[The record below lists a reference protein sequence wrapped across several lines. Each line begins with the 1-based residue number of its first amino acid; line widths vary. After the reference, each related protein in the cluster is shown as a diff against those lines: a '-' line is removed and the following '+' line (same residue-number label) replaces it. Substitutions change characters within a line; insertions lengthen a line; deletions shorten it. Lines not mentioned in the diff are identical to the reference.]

1 VRTNVRRV
9 GQVAWVG
16 SYARVAPRR
25 ALAMDT
31 SCVGARRTRVP
42 GRLADAVRGSRTPD
56 RGRVVRTPI
65 ASGAPESYR
74 GTVTEY

>member
-31 SCVGARRTRVP
+31 SCVGARRMRVP
-42 GRLADAVRGSRTPD
+42 GRLAVRGSRTAVGSSELQSRPA
-56 RGRVVRTPI
+56 RRSRTGVPLPSTRDI
-65 ASGAPESYR
+65 
-74 GTVTEY
+74 